1 MIKISQ
7 QLVTHSYPLINNVS
21 QTGLQTSSRHHGGT
35 AVAKQGG
42 ERGNQA
48 DLSLVS
54 GPGKSGSEFVGV
66 WGFISYDNYK
76 TRDFQNV
83 RTSCG
88 TNFARID

>member
-1 MIKISQ
+1 MIKKSQ

-21 QTGLQTSSRHHGGT
+21 QTGLQTSSRHHAGT

-42 ERGNQA
+42 DQA

-76 TRDFQNV
+76 TRYFQNV
-83 RTSCG
+83 RTSRG